1 MSDSF
6 QRSATEIAASKQ
18 KSYEGGRVLLGEESP
33 SAFLTSS
40 PLPSSSRNLGDL
52 LFKNLTLVFGIAIF
66 VLVALMG
73 YESYQGSK
81 LSIEKFGWGFLSST
95 TWDPVKEEYGA
106 LPFIFGTILSSILA
120 LIIALPLSLGV
131 AIFLSELAPRWFERV
146 ISFLV
151 ELLAGIPSVVYGLW
165 GIFVLVPWIRTTVE
179 PSLSKPLGF
188 TALFRGAPYGFG
200 MLAAGLILSIM
211 ILPIIASISRDVL
224 RSVPRNQREAA
235 FALGATKWETTRI
248 VLKNAKSG
256 ILGATILGL
265 GRAIGETMA
274 VTMVIGN
281 RPVISLSLFDPGYT
295 MASVIANEFTE
306 ATSDM
311 YISALTE
318 IALVLFVITIIVNIF
333 ARMLVWSVTR
343 KSTVR
348 GLQ

>member
-40 PLPSSSRNLGDL
+40 PMPSSSRNLGDL
-52 LFKNLTLVFGIAIF
+52 LFKNLTLVFGIGIL
-66 VLVALMG
+66 VLVVLMG

-81 LSIEKFGWGFLSST
+81 LSIEKFGWSFLSST
-95 TWDPVKEEYGA
+95 TWDPVKENYGA

-179 PSLSKPLGF
+179 PSLSKQLGF

-333 ARMLVWSVTR
+333 ARLLVWSVTR
-343 KSTVR
+343 KSTVK
-348 GLQ
+348 GAL

>member
-6 QRSATEIAASKQ
+6 QRSATEVARSKQ
-18 KSYEGGRVLLGEESP
+18 NSYESGRVLLGEESP
-33 SAFLTSS
+33 SAFLSPVPLSS
-40 PLPSSSRNLGDL
+40 RSRNLGDI
-52 LFKNLTLVFGIAIF
+52 LFKNLTLIFAIAIF
-66 VLVALMG
+66 VLVVLMG
-73 YESYQGSK
+73 YESYQGSR
-81 LSIEKFGWGFLSST
+81 LSIEKFGWKFLTST

-106 LPFIFGTILSSILA
+106 LPFIFGTIVSSLLA
-120 LIIALPLSLGV
+120 LVIALPLSLGV
-131 AIFLSELAPRWFERV
+131 AVFLSELAPRWLERL
-146 ISFLV
+146 ISFPV

-179 PSLSKPLGF
+179 PVLSKELGF

-200 MLAAGLILSIM
+200 MFAAGLILSIM
-211 ILPIIASISRDVL
+211 VLPIIASISRDVL

-235 FALGATKWETTRI
+235 LALGATKWETTRI
-248 VLKNAKSG
+248 VLRNAKSG

-281 RPVISLSLFDPGYT
+281 RPVISSSLFDPGYT

-333 ARMLVWSVTR
+333 ARLLVWSVTR
-343 KSTVR
+343 KSAV
-348 GLQ
+348 GGVL